1 MLTIYAPKNNPSSK
15 CWRVF
20 NGIKESWPDTVT
32 IDNNSTLSL
41 PVAPAMFWGFVNNN
55 TQLIHQLELSGSD
68 YYFTD
73 TPYFGR
79 FDNANLTN
87 TNHYWRI
94 CKNRIHAQFVKD
106 CPDDR
111 FKHFNIRI
119 KERPKNHGEYIL
131 VCPSSAGMDNYLHE
145 TNWLVNTIADIEQHT
160 DRPIRIRTK
169 PRGNGTSGPSVAK
182 VPIEEDLKNAWACVT
197 SCSIS
202 AVEALVNGVPV
213 FCHYKSFAKVM
224 GSTDL
229 SEIENPFYT
238 DPSRWLNSLAYQQFT
253 PEEYRNGTAVSIM
266 KDIGIL

>member
-1 MLTIYAPKNNPSSK
+1 MLTIYAPTNKPSSK

-20 NGIKESWPDTVT
+20 NGIKQSWPDKVVVT
-32 IDNNSTLSL
+32 DNSQEEAVS
-41 PVAPAMFWGFVNNN
+41 PSMFWGFVNNN
-55 TQLIHQLELSGSD
+55 TKLIHQLELIGED

-79 FDNANLTN
+79 FDNANLTD

-94 CKNRIHAQFVKD
+94 CKNNIHARFIKG

-111 FKHFNIRI
+111 FKKFNIEI
-119 KERPKNHGEYIL
+119 KERPKNRGEYIL
-131 VCPSSAGMDNYLHE
+131 VCPSSPGVDNYLHE
-145 TNWLVNTIADIEQHT
+145 TNWLVNTISDIEQHT
-160 DRPIRIRTK
+160 DRPIKIRKK
-169 PRGNGTSGPSVAK
+169 PRGNGTSGPAVAEIS
-182 VPIEEDLKNAWACVT
+182 IEEDLKNAWACVT

-202 AVEALVNGVPV
+202 AVESLINGVPV
-213 FCHYKSFAKVM
+213 FCHYKSFATVM

-253 PEEYRNGTAVSIM
+253 PEEYRNGTAVGIM

>member
-1 MLTIYAPKNNPSSK
+1 MLTIYSPPDKPNSK

-20 NGIKESWPDTVT
+20 DGIKQSWPDEVRFV
-32 IDNNSTLSL
+32 DNSASEATS
-41 PVAPAMFWGFVNNN
+41 PAMFWGFVNNN
-55 TQLIHQLELSGSD
+55 TQLIHQLELAGQD

-79 FDNANLTN
+79 FNNADLTD

-94 CKNRIHAQFVKD
+94 CKNRIHAQFIKD
-106 CPDDR
+106 CPADR
-111 FKHFNIRI
+111 FKRFNIDI
-119 KERPKNHGEYIL
+119 KQRPNYKGEYIL

-145 TNWLVNTIADIEQHT
+145 TNWLINTIADIERHT
-160 DRPIRIRTK
+160 DRPIRVRQK
-169 PRGNGTSGPSVAK
+169 PRGKGTSGPDVAK
-182 VPIEEDLKNAWACVT
+182 VPMEQDLENAWACVT

-202 AVEALVNGVPV
+202 AVEAAVNGVPV
-213 FCHYKSFAKVM
+213 FCHYKSFARVM

-266 KDIGIL
+266 KDTGML

>member
-1 MLTIYAPKNNPSSK
+1 MLTIYAPTNKPSSK

-20 NGIKESWPDTVT
+20 DGIKQSWPTKVVVE
-32 IDNNSTLSL
+32 DNLKSEALS
-41 PVAPAMFWGFVNNN
+41 PAMFWGFVNKN
-55 TQLIHQLELSGSD
+55 TQLIHQLELAGQD

-79 FDNANLTN
+79 FDNNNLTD

-94 CKNRIHAQFVKD
+94 CKNRIHAKFIKD

-111 FKHFNIRI
+111 FKKFNINI
-119 KERPKNHGEYIL
+119 KERPKNQGEYIL
-131 VCPSSAGMDNYLHE
+131 ICPSSPGMDNYLHE

-160 DRPIRIRTK
+160 DRPIKIRKK
-169 PRGNGTSGPSVAK
+169 PRGKGTSGPAAAE

-213 FCHYKSFAKVM
+213 FCHYKSFATVM

-229 SEIENPFYT
+229 SEIETPFYT

-266 KDIGIL
+266 REIGIL